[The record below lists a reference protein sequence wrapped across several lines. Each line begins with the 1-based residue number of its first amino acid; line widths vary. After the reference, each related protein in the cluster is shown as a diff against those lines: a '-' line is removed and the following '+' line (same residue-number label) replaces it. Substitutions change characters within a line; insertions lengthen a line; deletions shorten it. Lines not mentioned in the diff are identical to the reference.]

1 MQGKALAASQERAGR
16 AVSATRMDKAL
27 PMIEHSRQMMK
38 KRRASMLAPVL
49 LAGQWTL
56 ASEPVLVM
64 PFTCGSKWLTP
75 RARNLRFNL
84 ATRYA

>member
-1 MQGKALAASQERAGR
+1 MQGRALAASQERAGR

-27 PMIEHSRQMMK
+27 PMIEQSRQMMK

>member
-1 MQGKALAASQERAGR
+1 MQGRALAASQERAGR

-27 PMIEHSRQMMK
+27 PMIEQSRQMMK

-75 RARNLRFNL
+75 KARNLRFSL